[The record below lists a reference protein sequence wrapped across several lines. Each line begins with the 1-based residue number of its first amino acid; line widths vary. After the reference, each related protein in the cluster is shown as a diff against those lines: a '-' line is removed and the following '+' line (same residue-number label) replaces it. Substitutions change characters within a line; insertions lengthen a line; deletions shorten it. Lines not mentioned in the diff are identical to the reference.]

1 MPQLLNLLKILF
13 NINKKKYKPI
23 SLTVD
28 TLIFSKTDRADRDIK
43 LLLVK
48 RKNPPFQNKWAIP
61 GGFVNYDEE
70 LEIAAKRELEEETGV
85 KNVSVKQLHTFGKI
99 GRDPRGRTV
108 SVAYLAFVDAEQVK
122 IKAGDD
128 AKEAQWFDI
137 SELPELAFDHQEI
150 INFALENL

>member
-150 INFALENL
+150 IDFAIKNL

>member
-1 MPQLLNLLKILF
+1 MNLLKNLF
-13 NINKKKYKPI
+13 NRCKKYKPI

-28 TLIFSKTDRADRDIK
+28 ILIFSKIDRADRGIK

-61 GGFVNYDEE
+61 GGFVDYDEE
-70 LEIAAKRELEEETGV
+70 LETAAMRELEEETGV
-85 KNVSVKQLHTFGKI
+85 KDVSLKQLHTFGKI

-108 SVAYLAFVDAEQVK
+108 SVVYMAFVDAEQVK

-137 SELPELAFDHQEI
+137 NKLPELAFDHQEI
-150 INFALENL
+150 IDFAIKT

>member
-128 AKEAQWFDI
+128 AKEAQWFDV

-150 INFALENL
+150 IDFAIKNL